1 MPRRGASGPTG
12 ASELPLVEQ
21 AIAYVAEHGRP
32 WDARQRFAGAGP
44 APVPA
49 AALARLSLPGGR
61 PLPPSFRRWLECDGR
76 YVGVLGRGRKAQ
88 LVVRPF
94 RELVGEWKPRRSKAW
109 NTLATLL
116 PGDVVPLLEE
126 DDTLVA
132 LYLGAADEQ
141 GEFPVLEVSADF
153 MTTVSLSHPSFDV
166 WIAERVGARERK
178 IAAYAMFDDPV
189 HGAALRAQAL
199 RNLGG
204 WKWLSSELDGE
215 RVSAED
221 GRAAIE
227 ALPVGSPARRLLAQ
241 AGAVADRIEAMQR
254 RPKEVLTAEEQAQY
268 EAWRHDSHPA
278 IAQEIASLDKC
289 QQLGLDVVPQIRS
302 FLAMAAR
309 ERGQPSVVPPSVPP
323 ASSGE
328 REHVAAAPRLFAD
341 SNLQLAVLSG
351 LLAARLIPRLD
362 EERLPIAREE
372 DEADW
377 DDPDAERSIYAVN
390 HDVVDALL
398 AVELPAAALA
408 RVEALTWPDEHL
420 SRWIFPQWSG
430 EEDDFKIGDLS
441 GLEQCPALRTLDLS
455 CSRSVDLS
463 PLRRLPGLVKVTI
476 LWREGGARHR
486 QTAAILRSLRARGV
500 EVEA

>member
-1 MPRRGASGPTG
+1 MPRRGASKPTG

-21 AIAYVAEHGRP
+21 AIAWVAQHGWP

-49 AALARLSLPGGR
+49 AALATLSLPGGR

-88 LVVRPF
+88 LVARPF
-94 RELVGEWKPRRSKAW
+94 REFVSEWKPRRSKAW

-126 DDTLVA
+126 DGTLVA
-132 LYLGAADEQ
+132 LYLGVADEK
-141 GEFPVLEVSADF
+141 GEFPILEVSADF

-178 IAAYAMFDDPV
+178 LGAYAMFDDPV
-189 HGAALRAQAL
+189 HGSALRAQAS

-215 RVSAED
+215 RVSVED

-227 ALPVGSPARRLLAQ
+227 ALPVDSPARRLLEQ
-241 AGAVADRIEAMQR
+241 AGAVADRIEASQR
-254 RPKEVLTAEEQAQY
+254 RPKEVLTAEERARY
-268 EAWRHDSHPA
+268 ESWRGDSHPA

-289 QQLGLDVVPQIRS
+289 EQLGLDVVWQIRS

-309 ERGQPSVVPPSVPP
+309 ERGQPSGSSPSVSPVSP
-323 ASSGE
+323 VE
-328 REHVAAAPRLFAD
+328 REQVAAPRLFAD

-351 LLAARLIPRLD
+351 LLAARLIPQLD
-362 EERLPIAREE
+362 EERLPVAREE

-398 AVELPAAALA
+398 AVELPAAVLA

-441 GLEQCPALRTLDLS
+441 GLEQCPALRSLDLS

-463 PLRRLPGLVKVTI
+463 PLRRLPDLVKVTI